1 VLTLFNVEFDTPK
14 VDCVMIKQT
23 ELRVGNKRIIGIII
37 IFILFAISMIVLS
50 NYEKKVSNGVR
61 GYIYGEGQWTKA
73 QKKAAF
79 SLLNLINTGDRAY
92 YDEFNEALLVNEG
105 DKIARLT
112 LLSENPDIELARQ
125 GFLQGKNHI
134 DDVDDMIWV
143 FLNFKDFDLISKAIG
158 VWAEADLKIDH
169 LRDLASDVYS
179 SIETGELSEAS
190 IEEFRNRLIE
200 LDRELTILETEFSNA
215 MSDAARWSNRLLFWL
230 TITISLVLIF
240 SIAFLSVTFLQAV
253 KDSNHRLKKSEK
265 KFRNVLENSRDMIY
279 QLNLETG
286 RYDYVSSSVQELLG
300 YSAEEVAGSKL
311 EFLLNQVH
319 HEDIKRVTEKINRVK
334 SADQSD
340 VALEDTEFRIKRS
353 DGKYIWVNN
362 IRAAVKNEK
371 GEIEAIVGNVRD
383 ITVQKKHLEQ
393 IQQSLR
399 EKSVLLS
406 EIHHRVKNNLGIIS
420 SIIEIQKAE
429 MNSSVSE
436 KFDELQGRIKSI
448 GLVHEKLY
456 KTETFSEV
464 DLSIYLR
471 ELTEIISKGYKLKG
485 RDISLNYDMDNVK
498 IDNIRAVPIGLIC
511 NELIN
516 NAFKHAFPG
525 KEGGKLSLRLKQES
539 GEIELSISDNAGKL
553 PDNFSLDQH
562 DSLGMTL
569 LRVLTQQLE
578 GEIDFEQKK
587 GVETTFKVRFA
598 SKSNQESV

>member
-1 VLTLFNVEFDTPK
+1 
-14 VDCVMIKQT
+14 
-23 ELRVGNKRIIGIII
+23 III
-37 IFILFAISMIVLS
+37 IFILFAISMVVLS
-50 NYEKKVSNGVR
+50 KYGEKVSSGVR
-61 GYIYGEGQWTKA
+61 GSIYGEGQWTKA

-79 SLLNLINTGDRAY
+79 SLLNLINTGEKAY
-92 YDEFNEALLVNEG
+92 YEEFENALLVNEG
-105 DKIARLT
+105 DKIARIT
-112 LLSENPDIELARQ
+112 LLSENPDIDLARR
-125 GFLQGKNHI
+125 GLLQGNNHPEDI
-134 DDVDDMIWV
+134 DSMIWV
-143 FLNFKDFDLISKAIG
+143 LRNFKDFDHIRKAIG
-158 VWAEADLKIDH
+158 IWTEGDLKIDQ

-179 SIETGELSEAS
+179 SIETGELSETS
-190 IEEFRNRLIE
+190 KEEFRNRLID

-215 MSDAARWSNRLLFWL
+215 MSDAARWAEHRVFWL

-240 SIAFLSVTFLQAV
+240 SIAFLSITFLQAV
-253 KDSNHRLKKSEK
+253 KDSNNRLKKSEK

-279 QLNLETG
+279 QLNLKTG

-300 YSAEEVAGSKL
+300 YSAEEVAGEKL

-319 HEDIKRVTEKINRVK
+319 HEDIKSVTEKIDRVK
-334 SADQSD
+334 SADQPD

-362 IRAAVKNEK
+362 IRAAVRNEK

-383 ITVQKKHLEQ
+383 ITVQKKYLEQ
-393 IQQSLR
+393 IRKSLR

-429 MNSSVSE
+429 MDSTVSE

-471 ELTEIISKGYKLKG
+471 ELTDIISEGFKMKG
-485 RDISLNYDMDNVK
+485 REISLNYDMEKVK
-498 IDNIRAVPIGLIC
+498 VDNIRAVPIGLIC

-516 NAFKHAFPG
+516 NAFKHAFSG
-525 KEGGKLSLRLKQES
+525 KEGGKLSLSLKQKS
-539 GEIELSISDNAGKL
+539 GEVELSVSDNAGKL

-562 DSLGMTL
+562 ESLGMTL
-569 LRVLTQQLE
+569 IRVLTMQLE
-578 GEIDFEQKK
+578 GEVSYEQKK
-587 GVETTFKVRFA
+587 GVETTFNVRFA
-598 SKSNQESV
+598 RERNQESGQTDS